1 MEIDLY
7 SETSEEKEYAAFKA
21 QQHYNKI
28 EHLYNLSLQFITE
41 MLLCNKLQIQDIPV
55 ELRLSYRTLYL
66 SAFRTSSHISSQR
79 FMEDIMLLYDDL
91 KRDFEDKRYYTK
103 MLLSHLDHY
112 DTGGDSQFEDIKKTI
127 TKEIL
132 SKLYDS
138 KPL

>member
-7 SETSEEKEYAAFKA
+7 SETNEEKEYAAFRV
-21 QQHYNKI
+21 QQHYRKI
-28 EHLYNLSLQFITE
+28 EKINSLSLQFITE
-41 MLLCNKLQIQDIPV
+41 MLLCNKLQIQDVPV

-66 SAFRTSSHISSQR
+66 SAFRTSSQISPKR

-103 MLLSHLDHY
+103 MLLSNLEQY
-112 DTGGDSQFEDIKKTI
+112 EIEGDSQFEDIKKTI

-132 SKLYDS
+132 SKLYDR